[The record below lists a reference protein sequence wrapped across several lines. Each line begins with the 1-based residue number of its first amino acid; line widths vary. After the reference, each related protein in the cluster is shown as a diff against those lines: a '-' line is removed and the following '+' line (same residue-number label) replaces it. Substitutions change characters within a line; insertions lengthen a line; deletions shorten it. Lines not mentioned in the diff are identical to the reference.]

1 MNRLLHR
8 TLVGIVGSYEIY
20 RVFATSAIRPIATPM
35 PAMQRIEMVDSR
47 AIEASPDPL
56 VREQSWYAGEGAI
69 AFAYFEQE
77 RIVAACFYWF
87 GARYRERNFWPLSE
101 HEAKLVQVVTT
112 PEMRGRGV
120 ARRLIESSA
129 NDMLSR
135 GFARLYARIWHSN
148 TPSLAAFSAAGWQP
162 VSLVVQLNPLRLA
175 RPWRVTV
182 GERPRGRT

>member
-35 PAMQRIEMVDSR
+35 PAMQWIELVDSG

-56 VREQSWYAGEGAI
+56 VREQRWYAGEGAI
-69 AFAYFEQE
+69 SFAYLEQE
-77 RIVAACFYWF
+77 RIVGACFYWF

-129 NDMLSR
+129 NDMLNR

-148 TPSLAAFSAAGWQP
+148 APHWPLSRR
-162 VSLVVQLNPLRLA
+162 LVGSPF
-175 RPWRVTV
+175 PWWCS
-182 GERPRGRT
+182 